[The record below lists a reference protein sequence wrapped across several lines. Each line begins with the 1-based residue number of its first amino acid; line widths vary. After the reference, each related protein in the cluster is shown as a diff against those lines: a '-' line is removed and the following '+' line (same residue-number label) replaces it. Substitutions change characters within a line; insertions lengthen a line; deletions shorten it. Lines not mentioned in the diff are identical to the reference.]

1 MGWFG
6 PQTWSEQARA
16 YDRQAKRKEK
26 LKRQRDKQAR
36 QRAKGN
42 GKPRRQVFG
51 PFYWQ

>member
-6 PQTWSEQARA
+6 PATWSEEARIH
-16 YDRQAKRKEK
+16 DRRRKWETKDAKRKQK
-26 LKRQRDKQAR
+26 LKRQR
-36 QRAKGN
+36 AKGG